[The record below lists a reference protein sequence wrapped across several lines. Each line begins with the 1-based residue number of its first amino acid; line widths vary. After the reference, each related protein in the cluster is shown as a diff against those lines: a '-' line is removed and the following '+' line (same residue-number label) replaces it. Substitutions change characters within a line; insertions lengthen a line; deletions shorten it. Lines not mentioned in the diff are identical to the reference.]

1 MDSHSLVCAQSG
13 SKSFDLK
20 HDEGWMKIPF
30 LLTEVNT
37 LFIDIVYPAAK
48 ARKNEIIEK
57 KRNLDMADK
66 PAWTFIDNL
75 FNKMEKQEKFNIWIK
90 DPKLDITLDCCSDK
104 ILSECTRA
112 AHFLSNIRDWLIT
125 FDEDVREVFNVAHRR
140 YEVDQSTENAE
151 KINEVK
157 EILMRFTFACPRRM
171 GDQVDQIAEW
181 AKNVFNAILKVKDE
195 FPLFIAG
202 PKSFEATRCLAF
214 EQGTRNRNLI
224 NGNIV
229 NRLPYPV
236 RMHIYSFLYPVKKPS
251 YQFARFVYFKS
262 LAPVLKSEEL
272 KQLTSLIK
280 KTDESDE
287 ESKKQFELSKA
298 KIFP

>member
-1 MDSHSLVCAQSG
+1 MDSRYLGYAQTE
-13 SKSFDLK
+13 SKSFHLK
-20 HDEGWMKIPF
+20 HEEGWMKIPF

-37 LFIDIVYPAAK
+37 LFINIVYPAAK
-48 ARKNEIIEK
+48 DRKNEIIK
-57 KRNLDMADK
+57 TKRNLDTADK

-75 FNKMEKQEKFNIWIK
+75 FDKVEKQEKFNIWIK

-125 FDEDVREVFNVAHRR
+125 FNENVSEVIHFAHTR
-140 YEVDQSTENAE
+140 YEIDQSTENAE
-151 KINEVK
+151 KVNEAK
-157 EILMRFTFACPRRM
+157 EILMRFTFACPRRI

-181 AKNVFNAILKVKDE
+181 SKNVFNAILKVKDE

-214 EQGTRNRNLI
+214 EQGTRNRNMI
-224 NGNIV
+224 KGNIV
-229 NRLPYPV
+229 NKLPYPV

-251 YQFARFVYFKS
+251 YQFARFVYFKT

-280 KTDESDE
+280 KADDLEDEP
-287 ESKKQFELSKA
+287 KKQFQLS
-298 KIFP
+298 P